1 MMNRRFVRFLAVC
14 FWLVIPHVH
23 LTAAAQTTPSAI
35 CVSAYTDTNGNGMR
49 DSGEIPLAGVKVHLL
64 LSGALIATHI
74 TDTQESFCFENL
86 TPGIYTVRFASSP
99 TYRITTSSEGT
110 FEIAS
115 GQRLTIDAVG
125 VVPIPSTWII
135 QSAPSESNAICV
147 STYEDGNANAQ
158 RDPDEPALAG
168 INVNLVVDNVIIGTH
183 LMASSEN
190 NYCFE
195 QLSPDIYTVAFGQ
208 SPTERA
214 TTDHSATF
222 ALPQGQRLTLDGYGA
237 VSTPMG
243 SLRDTINTQIVA
255 IQPADEPLTN
265 EVRLMLATAGSMV
278 VMIFMIGAGAVLVA
292 LVNWRRPR
300 RKKPQPRRTDTHKL
314 SKTERM
320 PGH

>member
-1 MMNRRFVRFLAVC
+1 MMNQRFVRFLAGCLLFVVPQ
-14 FWLVIPHVH
+14 FHPA
-23 LTAAAQTTPSAI
+23 AAAQTTPSAI
-35 CVSAYTDTNGNGMR
+35 CVSAYTDANGNGMR
-49 DSGEIPLAGVKVHLL
+49 DSGETSLAGVKVHLL
-64 LSGALIATHI
+64 LSGAVIATHI
-74 TDTQESFCFENL
+74 TAAQESYCFENL

-99 TYRITTSSEGT
+99 TYRITTSNEGT

-125 VVPIPSTWII
+125 AVPIPNTWTI

-147 STYEDGNANAQ
+147 STYEDRNGTAQ
-158 RDPDEPALAG
+158 RDPDEPSLAG
-168 INVNLVVDNVIIGTH
+168 INVNLAVDDVIIGTH
-183 LMASSEN
+183 LMASGEN

-195 QLSPDIYTVAFGQ
+195 PLSPDIYTVAFGQ

-214 TTDHSATF
+214 TTGHSATF

-278 VMIFMIGAGAVLVA
+278 VMIFMIGAGSVLVA

-300 RKKPQPRRTDTHKL
+300 RKKPQPRQTDTHKL
-314 SKTERM
+314 SKTERI
-320 PGH
+320 GR